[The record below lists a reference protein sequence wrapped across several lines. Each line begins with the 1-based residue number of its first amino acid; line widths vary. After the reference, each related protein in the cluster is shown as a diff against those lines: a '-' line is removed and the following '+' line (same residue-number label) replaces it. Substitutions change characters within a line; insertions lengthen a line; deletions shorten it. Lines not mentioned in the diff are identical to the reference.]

1 MFLDYLYNLPNSTE
15 GLDAIVVQTVNA
27 VPIFTPLLLAF
38 VFFVVFLGGASK
50 QKTRSGSADYAMWST
65 VASMS
70 TLMVALIMSMVEGII
85 HLDVLV
91 IVVVVTIFS
100 GVWLF
105 LDRKSSEI

>member
-15 GLDAIVVQTVNA
+15 GLDAIVVQTVTS
-27 VPIFTPLLLAF
+27 VPGFTPMLLLF
-38 VFFVVFLGGASK
+38 VFFVIFLGGVSR
-50 QKTRSGSADYAMWST
+50 QKMRTGTSDYAMWST

-70 TLMVALIMSMVEGII
+70 TMMVALIMSMIQGII

-105 LDRKSSEI
+105 LDRKQSEI